1 MTPKAR
7 ATTGSLS
14 STMAVASVTARPIA
28 ACRSDTARRFS
39 PHAHAIASNA
49 TTPSADCNCS
59 MNPPIPIT
67 RLCQRRAAAQ
77 CRVAVA
83 GVDNRTVVGHA
94 SVMSSTETVG
104 ARDLLRDASFLF
116 FLASRSLSR
125 FSSQIAAVVIGWQIY
140 DITGSAFDLG
150 MVGLVQ
156 FVPTA
161 LLVFVAGH
169 AADRFER
176 KRVVQLCQLA
186 ETLTALFLAVST
198 YAGWLD
204 AVQIYIATFI
214 IGIAGA
220 FESPATSALLP
231 LIAPQGSLQRATAV
245 SSGAAQVATI
255 TGPAIGGLAYVF
267 APSLPYLI
275 IVVFWLAGA
284 ILTGFLRPAQQ
295 ATLKEAKANDDLYA
309 GVRFIR
315 NNAAILGTISLDLF
329 AVLLGGVTALLPIY
343 ARDIL
348 QTGPLGLGILRA
360 APAVGALF
368 MTIVLARHTINRH
381 VGLRM
386 FQAVIIFGAATVI
399 FALSQWMWLSVASL
413 AILGA
418 ADTVSVVIRFSLV
431 QLSTPDE
438 MRGRVGAVNFL
449 FINAS
454 NQLGQFESG
463 VTAALFG
470 TVPAAVLGGIGT
482 VAIALLWMKLFPSL
496 RKVERL
502 E

>member
-1 MTPKAR
+1 
-7 ATTGSLS
+7 
-14 STMAVASVTARPIA
+14 
-28 ACRSDTARRFS
+28 
-39 PHAHAIASNA
+39 
-49 TTPSADCNCS
+49 
-59 MNPPIPIT
+59 
-67 RLCQRRAAAQ
+67 
-77 CRVAVA
+77 
-83 GVDNRTVVGHA
+83 
-94 SVMSSTETVG
+94 MSSTVTVG

-116 FLASRSLSR
+116 FLLSRSLSR
-125 FSSQIAAVVIGWQIY
+125 FSSQIAAVAIGWQIY
-140 DITGSAFDLG
+140 DLTGSAFDLG

-156 FVPTA
+156 FLPTA

-176 KRVVQLCQLA
+176 KRVVQLCQVA
-186 ETLTALFLAVST
+186 EALTALFLAVST

-220 FESPATSALLP
+220 FESPATAALLP

-267 APSLPYLI
+267 APSLPYMI
-275 IVVFWLAGA
+275 IVVFWIAGA
-284 ILTGFLRPAQQ
+284 ILTGFLQPRQQ
-295 ATLKEAKANDDLYA
+295 TMMKEQGADDDLYA

-315 NNAAILGTISLDLF
+315 NNPAILGTISLDLF
-329 AVLLGGVTALLPIY
+329 AVLLGGVVALLPIY

-368 MTIVLARHTINRH
+368 MTIVLARHPIDRH
-381 VGLRM
+381 VGMRM
-386 FQAVIIFGAATVI
+386 FQSVIIFGVATVA
-399 FALSQWMWLSVASL
+399 FALSQWMWLSVISL

-431 QLSTPDE
+431 QLATPDE

-470 TVPAAVLGGIGT
+470 TVPAAVLGGVGT
-482 VAIALLWMKLFPSL
+482 IAIALLWMKLFPAL
-496 RKVERL
+496 RKVQRL

>member
-1 MTPKAR
+1 
-7 ATTGSLS
+7 
-14 STMAVASVTARPIA
+14 
-28 ACRSDTARRFS
+28 
-39 PHAHAIASNA
+39 
-49 TTPSADCNCS
+49 
-59 MNPPIPIT
+59 MNPPDPS
-67 RLCQRRAAAQ
+67 RDYANAVRQRNAALPQ
-77 CRVAVA
+77 
-83 GVDNRTVVGHA
+83 RTLTLQARSATARG
-94 SVMSSTETVG
+94 MSSTVTVG
-104 ARDLLRDASFLF
+104 ARELLRDASFLF
-116 FLASRSLSR
+116 FLLSRSLSR
-125 FSSQIAAVVIGWQIY
+125 FSSQIAAVAIGWQIY
-140 DITGSAFDLG
+140 DLTGSAFDLG

-156 FVPTA
+156 FLPTA

-176 KRVVQLCQLA
+176 KRVVQLCQVA
-186 ETLTALFLAVST
+186 EALTALFLAVST

-220 FESPATSALLP
+220 FESPATAALLP
-231 LIAPQGSLQRATAV
+231 LIAPHGSLQRATAV

-275 IVVFWLAGA
+275 IVVFWIAGA
-284 ILTGFLRPAQQ
+284 VLTGFLRPRQQ
-295 ATLKEAKANDDLYA
+295 AIMKEQGAADDLYA

-315 NNAAILGTISLDLF
+315 NNPAILGTISLDLF
-329 AVLLGGVTALLPIY
+329 AVLLGGVVALLPIY

-368 MTIVLARHTINRH
+368 MTIVLARHTINEH
-381 VGLRM
+381 VGMRM
-386 FQAVIIFGAATVI
+386 FQAVIVFGAATVV
-399 FALSQWMWLSVASL
+399 FALSQWMWLSVLSL

-431 QLSTPDE
+431 QLATPDE

-470 TVPAAVLGGIGT
+470 TVPAAVLGGVGT
-482 VAIALLWMKLFPSL
+482 IAIALLWMKLFPSL

>member
-1 MTPKAR
+1 
-7 ATTGSLS
+7 
-14 STMAVASVTARPIA
+14 
-28 ACRSDTARRFS
+28 
-39 PHAHAIASNA
+39 
-49 TTPSADCNCS
+49 
-59 MNPPIPIT
+59 
-67 RLCQRRAAAQ
+67 
-77 CRVAVA
+77 
-83 GVDNRTVVGHA
+83 
-94 SVMSSTETVG
+94 MSSTVTVG
-104 ARDLLRDASFLF
+104 ARELLRDASFLF
-116 FLASRSLSR
+116 FLLSRSLSR
-125 FSSQIAAVVIGWQIY
+125 FSSQVAAVAIGWQIY

-156 FVPTA
+156 FLPTA

-169 AADRFER
+169 AADRFDR
-176 KRVVQLCQLA
+176 KRVVQLCQVA
-186 ETLTALFLAVST
+186 EALTALFLAVST
-198 YAGWLD
+198 FGGWLD
-204 AVQIYIATFI
+204 AVQIYVATFV

-220 FESPATSALLP
+220 FESPAIAALLP

-245 SSGAAQVATI
+245 SSGAAQIAVI

-275 IVVFWLAGA
+275 IVVLWLAGA
-284 ILTGFLRPAQQ
+284 ILTGFLRPLQQ
-295 ATLKEAKANDDLYA
+295 ATMKNAGVDDDLYA

-315 NNAAILGTISLDLF
+315 NNPAILGTISLDLF
-329 AVLLGGVTALLPIY
+329 AVLLGGVAALFPIY

-348 QTGPLGLGILRA
+348 QTGPLGLGMLRA
-360 APAVGALF
+360 APAVGGLF
-368 MTIVLARHTINRH
+368 MTILLAHHTINRQ

-386 FQAVIIFGAATVI
+386 FQAVIVFGVATVV
-399 FALSQWMWLSVASL
+399 FSLSQWMWLSVASL

-470 TVPAAVLGGIGT
+470 TVPAAVLGGVGT